1 MARIWLPQRI
11 VRERRANSEREQI
24 RARLGEL
31 GVMSIPGWN
40 AMDISELRE
49 ILVWQEERARVS
61 EPAKPAPRF
70 PPEEIKQAL
79 RDARDFDRAR
89 KEGRRRLY

>member
-1 MARIWLPQRI
+1 MPRIWLPQRI

-31 GVMSIPGWN
+31 GVMAIPGWN
-40 AMDISELRE
+40 TMDLSELRE
-49 ILVWQEERARVS
+49 ILAWQEERAAMVQPVS
-61 EPAKPAPRF
+61 PPPRF
-70 PPEEIKQAL
+70 SRDEIKSAL
-79 RDARDFDRAR
+79 KDALDFKNAR